1 MCNLDEPDIPLTGG
15 ASDVPASNEP
25 GGTES
30 RLKELERENARLRAE
45 LAEARQ
51 DVRSLQRTLQTVA
64 PEYVVTEAEM
74 REVMAHPV
82 PFAEAVKEAER
93 MLRANNGQ

>member
-1 MCNLDEPDIPLTGG
+1 MSKLDEPNIPPSGG
-15 ASDVPASNEP
+15 SSEALASNEP

-30 RLKELERENARLRAE
+30 PLKELERENARLRTE
-45 LAEARQ
+45 LADARQ
-51 DVRSLQRTLQTVA
+51 DVRSLQRTLQIVA

-82 PFAEAVKEAER
+82 PFTQAVIEAEQ